1 KMGVTTEIVDH
12 DDQKDKNAGWADAMA
27 KVLVKQ
33 GPKDAETVI
42 LPKKTDVASD
52 EEDEEENKLERKRKQ
67 MHFQHLNTNHVC
79 VVVVMQA
86 KRIKIQLVKI
96 PSKEYKIFLQINKK
110 RKWEGM
116 NFVKPNVLEKD
127 YERSLQKVAT
137 RGVVQLFNAVKKH
150 QKQMEEKLKSVTTE
164 SKKEKVIQDVDKG
177 KFLDMLKDDEE
188 DKPCWSVLRDDFLL
202 GNNMKDWDKESDEEV
217 GDVNE

>member
-1 KMGVTTEIVDH
+1 MGVTTEIVDH
-12 DDQKDKNAGWADAMA
+12 EDQKDKNAGWADAMA

-42 LPKKTDVASD
+42 LAKKTDVASD
-52 EEDEEENKLERKRKQ
+52 EEDEEENKLERKRK
-67 MHFQHLNTNHVC
+67 
-79 VVVVMQA
+79 
-86 KRIKIQLVKI
+86 
-96 PSKEYKIFLQINKK
+96 INKK

-116 NFVKPNVLEKD
+116 NFAKPNVLEKD

-177 KFLDMLKDDEE
+177 KFLDMLKGDIGAPANKSFKDDEE
-188 DKPCWSVLRDDFLL
+188 DKPGWSVLRDDFLL
-202 GNNMKDWDKESDEEV
+202 GNNMKDWDKESDEET
-217 GDVNE
+217 GDVNEGS